1 MPYALYCGGN
11 RLSTKRKKE
20 RLTDE
25 VSILRFVCKPF
36 LFCSLPISC
45 LFFVVGC
52 LSNVWQRKQM
62 ADGMNL
68 NYTIGYYSCH
78 RKQTT

>member
-1 MPYALYCGGN
+1 MPCIAAAIDFLQ
-11 RLSTKRKKE
+11 KKKE

-36 LFCSLPISC
+36 LSSAFTHQLLI
-45 LFFVVGC
+45 FVVGC
-52 LSNVWQRKQM
+52 LSNVWQRKQV
-62 ADGMNL
+62 ADRMNL